1 MPIAPFA
8 PRPVSHD
15 VEVRR
20 ARLAVAAAVVG
31 IAAALLAYALSPG
44 IRHAVG
50 HAARGVGH
58 AVARVAD
65 RVFPDHAASAPVLP
79 SESLSA
85 ATVTL
90 KTLHG
95 HPALITFWSPS
106 CAACAHSAAAI
117 EAFARSAPPYRIVG
131 VADGGTRAQALR
143 FLRSHGWTFVNLR
156 DGDGAVSSRYGA
168 KTALALPLTVAID
181 SSGHIKA
188 TLHGPQT
195 AAQLNAA
202 LNAKTDDTK

>member
-8 PRPVSHD
+8 PRPVPHD

-31 IAAALLAYALSPG
+31 IAAAILAYAISPS

-65 RVFPDHAASAPVLP
+65 RVFPDHTVSAPALP
-79 SESLSA
+79 TETLSG

-106 CAACAHSAAAI
+106 CAACAQSAAAV
-117 EAFARSAPPYRIVG
+117 EAFARSAAPYRIVG
-131 VADGGTRAQALR
+131 VADGGTRPAALR
-143 FLRSHGWTFVNLR
+143 FLQVHGWTFTNLR
-156 DGDGAVSSRYGA
+156 DGDGSVSRRYGA
-168 KTALALPLTVAID
+168 KAASALPLTIVID

-188 TLHGPQT
+188 TLRGPRT

-202 LNAKTDDTK
+202 LTAKYNDTK